1 MGATRSIKRKVTA
14 VAKPIAP
21 LSALVPDWPA
31 TAPDNGVELRRTDY
45 DALKEDLIAGG
56 ATPEQ
61 ISTVMSMR
69 KHLIMAALSSSEPA
83 ALSVES
89 AKMMIESNFL
99 FPMAK
104 KWVVYPL
111 RRDRTRVIT
120 PRDGGGAD
128 ALKVITRKVPT
139 AAQLKQDAP
148 LPEGGTYLIVYGGSP
163 EIIGL
168 SNKYGVRV
176 DTDVATLLKSVPVA
190 DILFR
195 LLEKGEPSALFSL
208 RAGKGEKG
216 GQSLDFP
223 DRAVMKQLRE
233 LVISV

>member
-1 MGATRSIKRKVTA
+1 M
-14 VAKPIAP
+14 AKPIAP
-21 LSALVPDWPA
+21 LSALVTDWPSG
-31 TAPDNGVELRRTDY
+31 APDNGVELRRTDY
-45 DALKEDLIAGG
+45 DALKEDLIAAG

-61 ISTVMSMR
+61 ISIVMSVR

-89 AKMMIESNFL
+89 AKAMIESNFI

-111 RRDRTRVIT
+111 RRDRTRIIS

-128 ALKVITRKVPT
+128 ALKVITRRVPV
-139 AAQLKQDAP
+139 ASELKQGAP

-163 EIIGL
+163 DIIGL
-168 SNKYGVRV
+168 ANKKNERV
-176 DTDVATLLKSVPVA
+176 ETDIAQLFKNLPVA

-208 RAGKGEKG
+208 RAGMGEKG
-216 GQSLDFP
+216 GQPVEFP
-223 DRAVMKQLRE
+223 YRDVMSRLRE
-233 LVISV
+233 LLTAA